1 MGLGAAENSLN
12 KNMAEAPTVL
22 MLIIDQM
29 IREDEIFFKSESC
42 DCASLGCLKRSGKR
56 SILSITPASS
66 SVSHSE

>member
-29 IREDEIFFKSESC
+29 IREDEIFF
-42 DCASLGCLKRSGKR
+42 
-56 SILSITPASS
+56 
-66 SVSHSE
+66 